1 MNGQSP
7 HELIADYVIIEI
19 KKLLRDPHIDIKNV
33 AQQTN
38 FASQSSLSRFFR
50 QQTGMSPS
58 EYRRTIHATR

>member
-7 HELIADYVIIEI
+7 HEMIADYLIIEI
-19 KKLLRDPHIDIKNV
+19 KKLLRDSHIDIKNV

-38 FASQSSLSRFFR
+38 FSSQSALSRFFR

-58 EYRRTIHATR
+58 EYRRMIHTIR